1 MKNQNLKLIFT
12 TQRLVFQ
19 NISPD
24 AGVPFEKIPQT
35 GLNPSEKP
43 DAGVQNDS
51 GLVQRELHKLADIE
65 RVQDIEKAAK
75 KGRELLMKKLKDD
88 VKKNRVTDNFDH
100 YLLGLGD
107 LAIGK
112 RKLSDFPFV
121 QKYNQTLL
129 FGDAFHEGDTSYS
142 LLRAG
147 VDPAKKIRIKKI
159 TKPMTVEELIF
170 YPLEHIQYWEF
181 EHGEEWLL
189 LLAVES
195 LKRGRKTRLYDIN
208 NNQEIPIETLVESC
222 EEEFEYGANPEA
234 YKKRLAEKHEPFSG
248 SSEFGTCNG
257 LHALDALMAYSLFQ
271 KDNAKVREYTDYVFQ
286 KIKSLL
292 EKAKKNPDRSGWL
305 EEDMDYLSHLL
316 TVLCQLPKDF
326 HFSNEQREHIKVAMH
341 QMAKDILTYSS
352 SGKET
357 DVGGLSHA
365 IDVMNHMPEAW
376 WK

>member
-1 MKNQNLKLIFT
+1 MKNKNLKLIFT
-12 TQRLVFQ
+12 AQRLVFQ

-24 AGVPFEKIPQT
+24 AGVPFEKMPQT
-35 GLNPSEKP
+35 GQNRLEKP
-43 DAGVQNDS
+43 DAGVQKDS
-51 GLVQRELHKLADIE
+51 GIVQRGLDKLADVE

-75 KGRELLMKKLKDD
+75 EARELLMKKLKDD

-100 YLLGLGD
+100 YLLALGD
-107 LAIGK
+107 VTIGK

-147 VDPAKKIRIKKI
+147 VDPAKKIHIKKI
-159 TKPMTVEELIF
+159 AKPMTVEELIF
-170 YPLEHIQYWEF
+170 YPLEHIQYWKNF
-181 EHGEEWLL
+181 HAEEWLL

-208 NNQEIPIETLVESC
+208 HNQEIPIETLVKSS
-222 EEEFEYGANPEA
+222 EEEFEYGSNPEA
-234 YKKRLAEKHEPFSG
+234 YRKKMAERHEPFSE
-248 SSEFGTCNG
+248 SPEFGTCNG

-305 EEDMDYLSHLL
+305 EEDMDSLAHLL
-316 TVLCQLPKDF
+316 TVLCELPEDF
-326 HFSNEQREHIKVAMH
+326 HFSNDQREQIKIAMH
-341 QMAKDILTYSS
+341 QLAKDILTYSRS
-352 SGKET
+352 SKET
-357 DVGGLSHA
+357 DVGALSHA
-365 IDVMNHMPEAW
+365 LDVMNHMPEAW